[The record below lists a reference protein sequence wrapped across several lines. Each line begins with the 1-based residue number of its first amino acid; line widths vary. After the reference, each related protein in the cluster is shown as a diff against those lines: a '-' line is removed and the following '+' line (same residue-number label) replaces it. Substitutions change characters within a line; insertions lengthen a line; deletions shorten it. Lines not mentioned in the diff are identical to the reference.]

1 MSETQVL
8 TMAAALV
15 AAMFGLLA
23 TVLGWIGSRTI
34 TALDAMRDKLDEVAS
49 ELHNRI
55 NNIDRRVTV
64 METFQQTCQHA
75 QHRGPAP

>member
-1 MSETQVL
+1 MTETQML
-8 TMAAALV
+8 TMAATLV

-34 TALDAMRDKLDEVAS
+34 SALDAVRDKLDEMAS

-55 NNIDRRVTV
+55 NALDRRVTV
-64 METFQQTCQHA
+64 VETYQQACPHG
-75 QHRGPAP
+75 HKGPAP

>member
-1 MSETQVL
+1 MSETQML
-8 TMAAALV
+8 TMAAAIV

-34 TALDAMRDKLDEVAS
+34 AALDAMRNKLDEVAS

-55 NNIDRRVTV
+55 NNIDRRVTIV
-64 METFQQTCQHA
+64 ETYQSTY
-75 QHRGPAP
+75 HRRSGDQEQ